1 MVILGKILP
10 LVAVGAAMLFIINAF
25 TRPAQATASA
35 SALSSTFG
43 SIGTAGQSI
52 ATLGEGIGAGL
63 AGLFQ
68 PFWEISNLFERFGS
82 LSVGSANVSAAAH
95 QGSGEGNASTS
106 SASVSVS
113 GGSSGGGSSVA
124 GVTNTNPGVRIT
136 GGSPGV
142 TGTVR

>member
-1 MVILGKILP
+1 MVIIGKILP

-52 ATLGEGIGAGL
+52 ATLGQGIGSGL

-82 LSVGSANVSAAAH
+82 LSVGTANVSAAAIA
-95 QGSGEGNASTS
+95 GSGKDN
-106 SASVSVS
+106 VS
-113 GGSSGGGSSVA
+113 GGGGSGGSGGGASIP
-124 GVTNTNPGVRIT
+124 GITNNNPGVSIT

-142 TGTVR
+142 TGTIN